1 MMISDETVQTAGVE
15 ALLKVHKDA
24 CLGEEDGLFLM

>member
-1 MMISDETVQTAGVE
+1 MISDETVQTAGVE
-15 ALLKVHKDA
+15 ALLKVHKDK